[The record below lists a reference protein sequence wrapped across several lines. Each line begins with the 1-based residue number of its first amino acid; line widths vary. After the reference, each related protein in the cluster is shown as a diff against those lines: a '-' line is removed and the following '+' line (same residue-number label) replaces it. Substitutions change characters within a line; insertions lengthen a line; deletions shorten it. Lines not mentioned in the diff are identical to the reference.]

1 MTQFPHDQF
10 AKDLLESLL
19 SPFGEVQTAKTIDSQ
34 VREIDVY
41 FHPNPTTPPLPNL
54 GLLHKLAATSAT
66 FEPLVLSGAEVF
78 RKAVTITE
86 IRTCIAKLFDL
97 HGELTRQAKREGQTL
112 IAAELPHLWI
122 LTPTLSAEKLA
133 DFGAIKDLETWGEGI
148 YLLSKSLNTGIVI
161 LHQLPQ
167 TADTLWLRILG
178 RDNVQIRALGELVNL
193 PVDSPYRQNALELF
207 SNLKI
212 VLENKQNKNA
222 EETELI
228 MNLSPLY
235 LEQIDIATK
244 EGEATGLA
252 KGVER
257 GRVEEGRSLI
267 IRLLTRKLGQINS
280 EVIAKIDRLNLAQI
294 ESLGDALL
302 DFDRIEDL
310 QLWLNS
316 DSY

>member
-19 SPFGEVQTAKTIDSQ
+19 SPFGEVQTAKTIDAQ

-41 FHPNPTTPPLPNL
+41 FHPNPSTPPLPNL
-54 GLLHKLAATSAT
+54 GLLHKLAATPAT
-66 FEPLVLSGAEVF
+66 FEPF
-78 RKAVTITE
+78 RKAVTINE

-112 IAAELPHLWI
+112 TAAELPHLWI

-133 DFGAIKDLETWGEGI
+133 DFGAIKDVETWGEGI
-148 YLLSKSLNTGIVI
+148 YLLSKSLNTAIVL
-161 LHQLPQ
+161 LHQLPP

-178 RDNVQIRALGELVNL
+178 RDNVQIRALSELVNL

-267 IRLLTRKLGQINS
+267 IRQLTRKLGQINS
-280 EVIAKIDRLNLAQI
+280 EVIAQIHRLNLAQI

-316 DSY
+316 NPD